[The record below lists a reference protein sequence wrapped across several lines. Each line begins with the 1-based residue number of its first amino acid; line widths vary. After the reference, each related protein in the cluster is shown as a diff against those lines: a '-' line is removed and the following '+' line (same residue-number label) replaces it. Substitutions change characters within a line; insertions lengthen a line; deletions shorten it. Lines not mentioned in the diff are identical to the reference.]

1 MNSNRQS
8 SPQLEVIAFL
18 YIRKNP
24 ILLFKFM
31 ITRYFL
37 SKINTSTTIVKD
49 MERFIQFLSSEIHSI
64 PQNEDIILSREEI
77 FEILR
82 EFLLS

>member
-1 MNSNRQS
+1 M
-8 SPQLEVIAFL
+8 
-18 YIRKNP
+18 
-24 ILLFKFM
+24 LLHEEDA
-31 ITRYFL
+31 L
-37 SKINTSTTIVKD
+37 SKINTSNTIVKD
-49 MERFIQFLSSEIHSI
+49 MARFIQFLSSEIQSI